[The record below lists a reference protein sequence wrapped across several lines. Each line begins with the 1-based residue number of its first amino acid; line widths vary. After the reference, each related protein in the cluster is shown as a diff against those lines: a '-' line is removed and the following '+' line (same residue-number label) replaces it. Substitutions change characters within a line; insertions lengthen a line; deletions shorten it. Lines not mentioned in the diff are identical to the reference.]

1 MKITDLD
8 IDEVNQGIAY
18 SVGLIYPLIKVVT
31 YESKE
36 YVAGQINHHGNM
48 ITDEELSS
56 HFNQVHSFLSQYI
69 SNDLLL
75 LGNLSNRL
83 GNKKGFSLLVEKNDN
98 DFIGILDRIVEII
111 SNSESIDV
119 KKYFIRGCF
128 DGRSSYDT
136 TSGYLSIDVD
146 RDYNKQDK
154 IKNIINNFD
163 IDVNLNQRDLLHPKN
178 DQIRIQRRNLDDFMN
193 KIGFFSVRR
202 IAIIMNRNL

>member
-1 MKITDLD
+1 MLTAAPSPIPAVAKAPAI
-8 IDEVNQGIAY
+8 
-18 SVGLIYPLIKVVT
+18 PLWLF
-31 YESKE
+31 
-36 YVAGQINHHGNM
+36 AA
-48 ITDEELSS
+48 
-56 HFNQVHSFLSQYI
+56 HSYI

-193 KIGFFSVRR
+193 KIGFFSGRR